1 MDGQTT
7 SQSGCSQQEGY
18 SGYGYEGNPFEQMDQ
33 DLCKRCHRRKIDR
46 SENPESILCRDCR
59 EELIK
64 LKIPPVI
71 TGVSIGVAILVLI
84 SIIIIGAGYARLIIG
99 RYSDDAVSY
108 LSEADKEDRDTDYDY
123 IESDDTEN
131 EDTYSEEAD
140 SEDGGYFFTNDI
152 DMQASEILVQS
163 VADTGLVVSSMD
175 RMLSS
180 LEEDP
185 DNMVTAIALVEIAMK
200 YSYYD
205 YAAYTLDNYLAGK
218 NVSDDVYDRMMGY
231 IDIMNKYYDTY
242 DLIDESWAYYS
253 ELITALDSDELE
265 EEVKEEEYLKLIQ
278 DFHDEIE
285 MYLGDESYDQA
296 FLYYQLASS
305 CQDEEE
311 RIEHLKDCIAA
322 DGNYFDA
329 KAQLGVSYRRQGDL
343 EKARAIL
350 EEAYAVNKEV
360 YSVIRGLATLE
371 LTEGNL
377 TQGLEYAKAAY
388 DMYPEG
394 TYVVDTYLIA
404 LMANGQMEEA
414 QTLIGEWEAQ
424 EYEFDDDFYA
434 FQRGEMTL
442 EEYYIGE

>member
-1 MDGQTT
+1 MDEQTT
-7 SQSGCSQQEGY
+7 SQSGYGQQEGY

-59 EELIK
+59 QELIK

-99 RYSDDAVSY
+99 RYSDD
-108 LSEADKEDRDTDYDY
+108 
-123 IESDDTEN
+123 TEN

-140 SEDGGYFFTNDI
+140 SEDGGYSFTNDI
-152 DMQASEILVQS
+152 DMQASEVLVQG
-163 VADTGLVVSSMD
+163 VADTGLVVTSMD

-205 YAAYTLDNYLAGK
+205 YAAYTIDNYLAGK
-218 NVSDDVYDRMMGY
+218 NVSDDVYDRMTGY

-242 DLIDESWAYYS
+242 DLINESWAYYS

-265 EEVKEEEYLKLIQ
+265 EEVKEEEYLKLIK

-285 MYLGDESYDQA
+285 TYLGDESYDQA
-296 FLYYQLASS
+296 FLYYQLAGS
-305 CQDEEE
+305 CQDEQE

-343 EKARAIL
+343 EEARAIL

-414 QTLIGEWEAQ
+414 QALIGEWEAQ

>member
-99 RYSDDAVSY
+99 RYSDDAASY
-108 LSEADKEDRDTDYDY
+108 L
-123 IESDDTEN
+123 
-131 EDTYSEEAD
+131 
-140 SEDGGYFFTNDI
+140 
-152 DMQASEILVQS
+152 S